1 MNRGLAC
8 FALVV
13 GMVAQTAHA
22 QTASWP
28 ARPVRMI
35 VPFTPG
41 GTTDRIARLYAA
53 HLSKE
58 LGQQFIVDNRAGAS
72 GTIGSEMIARA
83 QPDGY
88 TLGIVPSSFAINA
101 VLYKLPYHPVTGIAP
116 VGMIVTGPLILT
128 MNPSV
133 PAAGLKEFIALARA
147 KPGYLR
153 YGSTGAGTN
162 LHLAGALFEQMGGLR
177 MLHVPYKGQGP
188 AVLDLTAG
196 EIHLMF
202 SGAGT
207 MMPHIKAGKLR
218 GIAQT
223 MEKRSPLLP
232 DLPAIAEFFPG
243 YSADFWTAV
252 LAPRGTPREIVAR
265 LNREIGDFLGG
276 DMRARLMADGIQPA
290 HTSPEELARI
300 IEREIA
306 TWGKVVKAANIKAG
320 DS

>member
-1 MNRGLAC
+1 MKRVLAC
-8 FALVV
+8 IALAVA
-13 GMVAQTAHA
+13 MLAQTAYA
-22 QTASWP
+22 QTPGWP
-28 ARPVRMI
+28 ARPVRII

-53 HLSKE
+53 HLSKT

-72 GTIGSEMIARA
+72 GTIGSELIARA
-83 QPDGY
+83 QPDGH

-116 VGMIVTGPLILT
+116 VGMIVNGSLILT
-128 MNPSV
+128 VHPSV
-133 PAAGLKEFIALARA
+133 PAAGLKEFVALARA
-147 KPGYLR
+147 KPDYLR

-162 LHLAGALFEQMGGLR
+162 LHLAGALFEQMGKLR
-177 MLHVPYKGQGP
+177 MVHVPYKGQGP
-188 AVLDLTAG
+188 AVLDLVAG

-218 GIAQT
+218 GLAQT
-223 MEKRSPLLP
+223 MEKRSTLLP
-232 DLPAIAEFFPG
+232 DLPAVAEMFPG

-265 LNREIGDFLGG
+265 LNQEIGRFLSP
-276 DMRARLMADGIQPA
+276 DMRARLSSDGIQPA
-290 HTSPEELARI
+290 HTTPEELGRI

-306 TWGKVVKAANIKAG
+306 TWGKVVKAANIKA
-320 DS
+320 DD

>member
-1 MNRGLAC
+1 MKRVLAC
-8 FALVV
+8 IALAAALL
-13 GMVAQTAHA
+13 AQTAHA
-22 QTASWP
+22 QTAGWP
-28 ARPVRMI
+28 ARPVRII

-53 HLSKE
+53 HLSKA

-72 GTIGSEMIARA
+72 GTIGSELIARA
-83 QPDGY
+83 QPDGH

-116 VGMIVTGPLILT
+116 VGMIVNGSLILT
-128 MNPSV
+128 VHPSV
-133 PAAGLKEFIALARA
+133 PAAGLKEFVALARA
-147 KPGYLR
+147 KPDYLR

-162 LHLAGALFEQMGGLR
+162 LHLAGALFEQMGKLR
-177 MLHVPYKGQGP
+177 MVHVPYKGQGP
-188 AVLDLTAG
+188 AVLDLVAG

-218 GIAQT
+218 GLAQT
-223 MEKRSPLLP
+223 MEKRSTLLP
-232 DLPAIAEFFPG
+232 DLPAVAEMFPG

-265 LNREIGDFLGG
+265 LNQEIGRFLGP
-276 DMRARLMADGIQPA
+276 DMRARLSSDGIQPA
-290 HTSPEELARI
+290 HTTPEELGRI

-306 TWGKVVKAANIKAG
+306 TWGKVVKAANIKI
-320 DS
+320 DD

>member
-1 MNRGLAC
+1 MKQVLAC
-8 FALVV
+8 MALAAAVL
-13 GMVAQTAHA
+13 AQTAYA
-22 QTASWP
+22 QTAGWP
-28 ARPVRMI
+28 ARPVRII

-53 HLSKE
+53 HLSKT

-72 GTIGSEMIARA
+72 GTIGSELIARA
-83 QPDGY
+83 QPDGH

-116 VGMIVTGPLILT
+116 VGMIVNGSLILT
-128 MNPSV
+128 VHPSV
-133 PAAGLKEFIALARA
+133 PAAGLKEFVALARA
-147 KPGYLR
+147 KPDYLR

-162 LHLAGALFEQMGGLR
+162 LHLAGALFEQMGKLR
-177 MLHVPYKGQGP
+177 MVHVPYKGQGP
-188 AVLDLTAG
+188 AVLDLVAG

-218 GIAQT
+218 GLAQT
-223 MEKRSPLLP
+223 MEKRSTLLP
-232 DLPAIAEFFPG
+232 DLPAVAEMFPG

-265 LNREIGDFLGG
+265 LNQEIGRFLSP
-276 DMRARLMADGIQPA
+276 DMRARLSSDGIQPA
-290 HTSPEELARI
+290 HTTPEELGRI

-306 TWGKVVKAANIKAG
+306 TWGKVVKAANIKA
-320 DS
+320 DD

>member
-1 MNRGLAC
+1 MKRWLAWA
-8 FALVV
+8 ALAAVV
-13 GMVAQTAHA
+13 LAPAAHA
-22 QTASWP
+22 QPAGWP
-28 ARPVRMI
+28 ARPVRLV

-72 GTIGSEMIARA
+72 GTIGSELIARA

-88 TLGIVPSSFAINA
+88 TLGVVPSSFAINA

-128 MNPSV
+128 VHPSL

-162 LHLAGALFEQMGGLR
+162 LHLAGALFEQMGGVR
-177 MLHVPYKGQGP
+177 MLHIPYKGQGP
-188 AVLDLTAG
+188 AVLDLMAG

-207 MMPHIKAGKLR
+207 MMPHIKVGKLR
-218 GIAQT
+218 GLAQT

-232 DLPAIAEFFPG
+232 DLPAVAEFFPG

-252 LAPRGTPREIVAR
+252 LAPKGTPREIVAR
-265 LNREIGDFLGG
+265 LNREIGTFLGG
-276 DMRARLMADGIQPA
+276 DMRQKLMADGIQPA
-290 HTSPEELARI
+290 HTSPEQLARI

-306 TWGKVVKAANIKAG
+306 TWAKVVKAANIKA
-320 DS
+320 DD

>member
-1 MNRGLAC
+1 MKRVLAC
-8 FALVV
+8 IALAVA
-13 GMVAQTAHA
+13 MLAQTAHA
-22 QTASWP
+22 QTTGWP
-28 ARPVRMI
+28 ARPVRII

-53 HLSKE
+53 HLSKA

-72 GTIGSEMIARA
+72 GTIGSELIARA
-83 QPDGY
+83 QPDGH

-116 VGMIVTGPLILT
+116 VGMIVNGSLILT
-128 MNPSV
+128 VHPSV
-133 PAAGLKEFIALARA
+133 PAAGLKEFVALARA
-147 KPGYLR
+147 KPDYLR

-162 LHLAGALFEQMGGLR
+162 LHLAGALFEQMGKLR
-177 MLHVPYKGQGP
+177 MVHVPYKGQGP
-188 AVLDLTAG
+188 AVLDLVAG

-218 GIAQT
+218 GLAQT
-223 MEKRSPLLP
+223 MEKRSTLLP
-232 DLPAIAEFFPG
+232 DLPAVAEMFPG

-265 LNREIGDFLGG
+265 LNQEIGRFLSP
-276 DMRARLMADGIQPA
+276 DMRARLSSDGIQPA
-290 HTSPEELARI
+290 HTTPEELGRI

-306 TWGKVVKAANIKAG
+306 TWGKVVKAANIKA
-320 DS
+320 DD

>member
-1 MNRGLAC
+1 MKRVPACIALAV
-8 FALVV
+8 AML
-13 GMVAQTAHA
+13 AQTAYA
-22 QTASWP
+22 QTTGWP
-28 ARPVRMI
+28 MRPVRII

-53 HLSKE
+53 HLSKA
-58 LGQQFIVDNRAGAS
+58 LGQQVIVDNRAGAS
-72 GTIGSEMIARA
+72 GTIGSELIARA
-83 QPDGY
+83 QPDGH

-116 VGMIVTGPLILT
+116 VGMIVNGSLILT
-128 MNPSV
+128 VHPSV
-133 PAAGLKEFIALARA
+133 PAAGLKEFVALARA
-147 KPGYLR
+147 RPDYLR

-162 LHLAGALFEQMGGLR
+162 LHLAGALFEQMGKLR
-177 MLHVPYKGQGP
+177 MVHVPYKGQGP
-188 AVLDLTAG
+188 AVLDLVAG

-218 GIAQT
+218 GLAQT
-223 MEKRSPLLP
+223 MEKRSTLLP
-232 DLPAIAEFFPG
+232 DLPAVAEMFPG

-265 LNREIGDFLGG
+265 LNQEIGRFLSP
-276 DMRARLMADGIQPA
+276 DMRARLSSDGIQPA
-290 HTSPEELARI
+290 HTTPEELGRI

-306 TWGKVVKAANIKAG
+306 TWGKVVKAANIKA
-320 DS
+320 DD

>member
-1 MNRGLAC
+1 MKRVLAC
-8 FALVV
+8 IALAAA
-13 GMVAQTAHA
+13 MLAQAAHA
-22 QTASWP
+22 QTTGWP
-28 ARPVRMI
+28 ARPVRII

-53 HLSKE
+53 HLSKA

-72 GTIGSEMIARA
+72 GTIGSELIARA
-83 QPDGY
+83 QPDGH

-116 VGMIVTGPLILT
+116 VGMIVNGSLILT
-128 MNPSV
+128 VHPSV
-133 PAAGLKEFIALARA
+133 PAAGLKEFVALARA
-147 KPGYLR
+147 KPDYLR

-162 LHLAGALFEQMGGLR
+162 LHLAGALFEQMGKLR
-177 MLHVPYKGQGP
+177 MVHVPYKGQGP
-188 AVLDLTAG
+188 AVLDLVAG

-218 GIAQT
+218 GLAQT
-223 MEKRSPLLP
+223 MEKRSTLLP
-232 DLPAIAEFFPG
+232 DLPAVAEMFPG

-265 LNREIGDFLGG
+265 LNQEIGRFLSP
-276 DMRARLMADGIQPA
+276 DMRARLSSDGIQPA
-290 HTSPEELARI
+290 HTTPEELGRI

-306 TWGKVVKAANIKAG
+306 TWGKVVRAANIKA
-320 DS
+320 DD

>member
-1 MNRGLAC
+1 MKRVLAC
-8 FALVV
+8 IALAAA
-13 GMVAQTAHA
+13 MLAQAAHA
-22 QTASWP
+22 QTTGWP
-28 ARPVRMI
+28 ARPVRII

-53 HLSKE
+53 HLSKA

-72 GTIGSEMIARA
+72 GTIGSELIARA
-83 QPDGY
+83 QPDGH

-116 VGMIVTGPLILT
+116 VGMIVNGSLILT
-128 MNPSV
+128 VHPSV
-133 PAAGLKEFIALARA
+133 PAAGLKEFVALARA
-147 KPGYLR
+147 KPDYLR

-162 LHLAGALFEQMGGLR
+162 LHLAGALFEQMGKLR
-177 MLHVPYKGQGP
+177 MVHVPYKGQGP
-188 AVLDLTAG
+188 AVLDLVAG

-218 GIAQT
+218 GLAQT
-223 MEKRSPLLP
+223 MEKRSTLLP
-232 DLPAIAEFFPG
+232 DLPAVAEMFPG

-265 LNREIGDFLGG
+265 LNQEIGRFLSP
-276 DMRARLMADGIQPA
+276 DMRARLSSDGIQPA
-290 HTSPEELARI
+290 HTTPEELGRI

-306 TWGKVVKAANIKAG
+306 TWGKVVKAANIKA
-320 DS
+320 DD

>member
-1 MNRGLAC
+1 MKRVLASI
-8 FALVV
+8 ALA
-13 GMVAQTAHA
+13 VAMLAPTAHA
-22 QTASWP
+22 QTTGWP
-28 ARPVRMI
+28 TRPVRII

-53 HLSKE
+53 HLSKA

-72 GTIGSEMIARA
+72 GTIGSELIARA

-101 VLYKLPYHPVTGIAP
+101 VLYRLPYHPVTGIAP
-116 VGMIVTGPLILT
+116 VGMIVNGSLILT
-128 MNPSV
+128 VHPSV
-133 PAAGLKEFIALARA
+133 PAAGLKEFVALARA
-147 KPGYLR
+147 KPDYLR

-162 LHLAGALFEQMGGLR
+162 LHLAGALFEQMGKLR
-177 MLHVPYKGQGP
+177 MVHVPYKGQGP
-188 AVLDLTAG
+188 AVLDLVAG

-218 GIAQT
+218 GLAQT
-223 MEKRSPLLP
+223 MEKRSTLLP
-232 DLPAIAEFFPG
+232 DLPAVAEMFPG

-265 LNREIGDFLGG
+265 LNQEIGRFLSP
-276 DMRARLMADGIQPA
+276 DMRARLSSDGIQPA
-290 HTSPEELARI
+290 HTTPEELGRI

-306 TWGKVVKAANIKAG
+306 TWGKVVKAANIKA
-320 DS
+320 DD

>member
-1 MNRGLAC
+1 MKEMLAC
-8 FALVV
+8 MALAAAIL
-13 GMVAQTAHA
+13 AQTAYA
-22 QTASWP
+22 QTAGWP
-28 ARPVRMI
+28 ARPVRII

-53 HLSKE
+53 HLSKA

-72 GTIGSEMIARA
+72 GTIGSELIARA
-83 QPDGY
+83 QPDGH

-116 VGMIVTGPLILT
+116 VGMIVNGSLILT
-128 MNPSV
+128 VHPSV
-133 PAAGLKEFIALARA
+133 PAAGLKEFVALARA
-147 KPGYLR
+147 KPDYLR

-162 LHLAGALFEQMGGLR
+162 LHLAGALFEQMGKLR
-177 MLHVPYKGQGP
+177 MVHVPYKGQGP
-188 AVLDLTAG
+188 AVLDLVAG

-218 GIAQT
+218 GLAQT
-223 MEKRSPLLP
+223 MQKRSTLLP
-232 DLPAIAEFFPG
+232 DLPAVAEMFPG

-265 LNREIGDFLGG
+265 LNQEIGRFLSP
-276 DMRARLMADGIQPA
+276 DMRARLSSDGIQPA
-290 HTSPEELARI
+290 HTTPEELGRI

-306 TWGKVVKAANIKAG
+306 TWGKVVKAANIKA
-320 DS
+320 DD

>member
-1 MNRGLAC
+1 MKRGIACIALA
-8 FALVV
+8 AAVI
-13 GMVAQTAHA
+13 AQTAYA

-28 ARPVRMI
+28 TRPVRII

-41 GTTDRIARLYAA
+41 GTTDRIARLYAN
-53 HLSKE
+53 HLSKA

-83 QPDGY
+83 QPDGH

-116 VGMIVTGPLILT
+116 VGMIVNGPLLLT
-128 MNPSV
+128 VNPSV
-133 PAAGLKEFIALARA
+133 PAPGLKEFVALARA
-147 KPGYLR
+147 KPGDLR

-162 LHLAGALFEQMGGLR
+162 LHLAGALFEQMAGVR

-188 AVLDLTAG
+188 AVLDLVAG

-218 GIAQT
+218 ALAQT
-223 MEKRSPLLP
+223 MAKRSTLLP
-232 DLPAIAEFFPG
+232 DLPAVAEMFPG
-243 YSADFWTAV
+243 YSSDFWTAV
-252 LAPRGTPREIVAR
+252 LAPKGTPREVVAR
-265 LNREIGDFLGG
+265 LNQEIGRFLSP
-276 DMRARLMADGIQPA
+276 DMRAKLSSDGIQPA
-290 HTSPEELARI
+290 HTTPEELGRI

-306 TWGKVVKAANIKAG
+306 IWAKVVKTANVKVG
-320 DS
+320 D